1 MRARGGPPPSPAP
14 FLAPTTGPARQ
25 RRARIPG
32 CRWAPEGREPDLST
46 SAINLTEL
54 APLVS
59 ADLTREESDAIRAL
73 PAGSALLLAHEGP
86 DQSARFLLDE
96 DVVSVGRH
104 PDADIFLDDVTVS
117 RRHAEFRAEDGGH
130 RLVDL
135 NSLNGTFVNHDRV
148 DEILLRSGMHVQIG
162 KYRLTYYAG
171 PARG

>member
-1 MRARGGPPPSPAP
+1 MND
-14 FLAPTTGPARQ
+14 Q
-25 RRARIPG
+25 QHPG
-32 CRWAPEGREPDLST
+32 QDQ
-46 SAINLTEL
+46 
-54 APLVS
+54 
-59 ADLTREESDAIRAL
+59 
-73 PAGSALLLAHEGP
+73 PAGDATARFTIGSEAVVPAEFSGELRLSQSDQAMVDALRPGTALLIAMRGP
-86 DQSARFLLDE
+86 NAGARFLLDDAE
-96 DVVSVGRH
+96 IGSGRH
-104 PDADIFLDDVTVS
+104 TDSDIFLDDVTVS